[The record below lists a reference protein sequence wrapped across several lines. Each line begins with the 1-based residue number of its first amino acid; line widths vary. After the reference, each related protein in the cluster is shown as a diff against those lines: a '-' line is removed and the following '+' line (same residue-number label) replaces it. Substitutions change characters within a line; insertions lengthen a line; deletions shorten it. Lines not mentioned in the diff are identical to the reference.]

1 MQLRAGR
8 IELTDLNINV
18 KALAELRPD
27 LPIRLERAH
36 VGRLR
41 VEISYSKLITESL
54 AFFLDDIVVQVAPL
68 GGDSDGTCVPDTGF
82 DAALKRPQVTGALG
96 ADVTGTGRRSGAGGT
111 AASGTVAA
119 GTEFLDEEE
128 QSSEGGDR
136 LDFLAQWI
144 EQITSKVKIVV
155 NNLTIRI
162 GSSVG
167 LEDGDSEA
175 HSSESK
181 PFLELRYSYLKWCD
195 ETPESAPF
203 MAETPS
209 LPQSA
214 AAGIDRAEGASK
226 TGGGM
231 VFAHKVK
238 FYEHANLETCRRRVS
253 PRTHVT
259 LKGLQTLFLALKAD
273 SSSSAKR
280 PGCHRKLQLTRLA
293 HASTNNGR

>member
-36 VGRLR
+36 AGRLR
-41 VEISYSKLITESL
+41 VEISYSKLLTESL
-54 AFFLDDIVVQVAPL
+54 AFFLDDIVVHVAPL
-68 GGDSDGTCVPDTGF
+68 AGDSDGTCVPGTSP
-82 DAALKRPQVTGALG
+82 DAALNGPQVTGALG
-96 ADVTGTGRRSGAGGT
+96 ANVTGAGRRSGARGT
-111 AASGTVAA
+111 AASVMVAA
-119 GTEFLDEEE
+119 ETGFLDEEE
-128 QSSEGGDR
+128 QPSEGGDR

-167 LEDGDSEA
+167 LEDGGSEA
-175 HSSESK
+175 HSGESK
-181 PFLELRYSYLKWCD
+181 PFLELRCSYLKWCD
-195 ETPESAPF
+195 ETPESASF

-238 FYEHANLETCRRRVS
+238 CHEQASLETCRRRVC
-253 PRTHVT
+253 PRTRI
-259 LKGLQTLFLALKAD
+259 A
-273 SSSSAKR
+273 R
-280 PGCHRKLQLTRLA
+280 RLTNTIFNTE
-293 HASTNNGR
+293 S

>member
-27 LPIRLERAH
+27 LPVRLERAH

-41 VEISYSKLITESL
+41 VEISYSKLLTESL

-68 GGDSDGTCVPDTGF
+68 AGDSDGTCVPDTVS
-82 DAALKRPQVTGALG
+82 DAALNQLQVTGALG
-96 ADVTGTGRRSGAGGT
+96 IDVAGKGRRSEAGGT
-111 AASGTVAA
+111 AASGTGAA
-119 GTEFLDEEE
+119 ETGFLDEEE
-128 QSSEGGDR
+128 QPSEGGDR

-162 GSSVG
+162 GSSVR
-167 LEDGDSEA
+167 LEDGVPEA
-175 HSSESK
+175 LSGESK
-181 PFLELRYSYLKWCD
+181 PFLEVRCSSLKWCD
-195 ETPESAPF
+195 ETPESASF
-203 MAETPS
+203 MAETTS

-214 AAGIDRAEGASK
+214 AAGIDRPEGVSK
-226 TGGGM
+226 AGGGM

-238 FYEHANLETCRRRVS
+238 YY
-253 PRTHVT
+253 
-259 LKGLQTLFLALKAD
+259 
-273 SSSSAKR
+273 
-280 PGCHRKLQLTRLA
+280 
-293 HASTNNGR
+293 